1 MLTRRLLSLTA
12 AVFALLWA
20 ASSPLGAGAA
30 LQPASTVT
38 ASQSATPEQTLDS
51 QHALVNRYCVRCHND
66 RTRSGGLALDSLD
79 MARLGE
85 NPVAWENVVR
95 KLRAGL
101 MPPAGQP
108 RPDEATYDGFRS
120 WVESE
125 LDRAAALHPNPGRT
139 EVFHRLNRTEYQNA
153 VRDLLALEVD
163 ATEYLPGDNSS
174 YGFDN
179 IAGVLRI
186 SPALTERYLAAAS
199 TLSRLAIG
207 TPPRAVDSKTFRMAA
222 DGQQDERAEG
232 LPFGTRGGFRVSY
245 IFPQDAEYVFRLD
258 VGGANRFGEPERV
271 EVTIDENQVGLFT
284 VEPRE
289 DRGNGARAVVGDRDN
304 KLEIRVAVEA
314 GLHPVGV
321 AFYEKPPEL
330 LEQVREPFE
339 NPRVMGNDGG
349 RAGSQLHLIGLT
361 ILGPYDATG
370 PGDTATRRR
379 ILTCQPADPA
389 DEAPCARTILSTLM
403 RRGYRGMGID
413 EDLQVLVDFYD
424 RARAEGRTFEA
435 GIESAIARLL
445 VDPLF
450 LFRIEADPQGVITA
464 DAPVVYALSDVQLAS
479 RLSFFIW
486 SSIPD
491 DELLDLAMNGRL
503 RDAGVLEAQTA
514 RMLAD
519 PRSESL
525 TSNFAA
531 QWLLLRNVATVRPAE
546 PYLLAFDET
555 LRTAFQREGELFVD
569 SIVREDRSVIELLTA
584 NFTFLNE
591 RLARHY
597 DIPNIEGTHLRRVAL
612 TADSPRR
619 GLLGKGSILTLTSH
633 AIRTSPVI
641 RGKWVLNNILG
652 TPPPDP
658 PADVPALDDRKTQA
672 KVKTMRE
679 RMQQHQDN
687 PACSACHSMI
697 DPAGFALES
706 FDAIG
711 RWREV
716 DESFNPIDTAGAL
729 PDGSTFDGV
738 VGLRDALVRRPERFV
753 NTVTEKLMTYALG
766 RGLEVYD
773 MPAVR
778 GIVRD
783 AASDEY
789 RMQSIVLGIVKSYP
803 FLNQRTEAPAEAA
816 GTAQGQ

>member
-1 MLTRRLLSLTA
+1 MLTRRLLSATA
-12 AVFALLWA
+12 ALCILLWA
-20 ASSPLGAGAA
+20 ASGPVGAGAPL
-30 LQPASTVT
+30 LQTSTLT
-38 ASQSATPEQTLDS
+38 AAQSATPVQAVDS
-51 QHALVNRYCVRCHND
+51 PHALVNRYCVRCHND

-79 MARLGE
+79 MAQLGE
-85 NPVAWENVVR
+85 NPVVWENVVR

-125 LDRAAALHPNPGRT
+125 LDRAAALHPDPGRT

-163 ATEYLPGDNSS
+163 ATEYLPADNSS

-179 IAGVLRI
+179 IAGVLKI
-186 SPALTERYLAAAS
+186 SPTLTERHLAAAS

-207 TPPRAVDSKTFRMAA
+207 TPARAVDSKTFRMAA
-222 DGQQDERAEG
+222 DGQQDERVEG
-232 LPFGTRGGFRVSY
+232 LPFGTRGGLRVSY
-245 IFPQDAEYVFRLD
+245 TFPQDAEYVFRLD

-271 EVTIDENQVGLFT
+271 EITIDETQVGLFT

-289 DRGNGARAVVGDRDN
+289 VRSRGSRAVGSRDN
-304 KLEIRVAVEA
+304 KLEIRVAVKA

-321 AFYEKPPEL
+321 AFYEKSPEL

-349 RAGSQLHLIGLT
+349 RAGSQLLLIGLT
-361 ILGPYDATG
+361 ILGPYNATG
-370 PGDTATRRR
+370 PGDTASRRR
-379 ILTCQPADPA
+379 ILICQPADPA
-389 DEAPCARTILSTLM
+389 DEARCAKTILSTLM

-413 EDLQVLVDFYD
+413 EDLQVLVDFYA
-424 RARAEGRTFEA
+424 RARADGGTFEA
-435 GIESAIARLL
+435 GLESAIARLL

-450 LFRIEADPQGVITA
+450 LFRIEADPRGVATS

-479 RLSFFIW
+479 RLSFFLW

-491 DELLDLAMNGRL
+491 DELLDLALNGRL
-503 RDAGVLEAQTA
+503 RDPGVLEAQTT

-525 TSNFAA
+525 TTNFAA

-555 LRTAFQREGELFVD
+555 LRTAFQRESELFVD
-569 SIVREDRSVIELLTA
+569 SVVRENRIVMELLTA
-584 NFTFLNE
+584 NYTFLNE

-597 DIPNIEGTHLRRVAL
+597 EIPNIEGSHFRRVAL
-612 TADSPRR
+612 PADSPRR

-658 PADVPALDDRKTQA
+658 PPDVPALDDKRTQA

-679 RMQQHQDN
+679 RMKQHQAS
-687 PACSACHSMI
+687 PVCSACHSMI

-729 PDGSTFDGV
+729 PDGSKFDGV

-778 GIVRD
+778 GIVRN
-783 AASDEY
+783 AASDDY
-789 RMQSIVLGIVKSYP
+789 RMQSIVLGVVKSYP
-803 FLNQRTEAPAEAA
+803 FLNRRTEAPAEATA
-816 GTAQGQ
+816 TAQSQ